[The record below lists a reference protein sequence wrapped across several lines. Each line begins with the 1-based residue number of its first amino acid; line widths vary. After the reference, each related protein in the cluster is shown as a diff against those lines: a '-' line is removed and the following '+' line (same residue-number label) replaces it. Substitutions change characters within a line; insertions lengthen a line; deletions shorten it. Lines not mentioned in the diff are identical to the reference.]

1 MIIEIVYN
9 IGINR
14 GGSDWWMK
22 WLDNLFLT
30 DDEIRTLAI
39 FLAYG
44 VGLGVMAG
52 LIFNNVEMGFAL
64 GGVISIV
71 VSLFKVY
78 IERIKKSNRIHINKL

>member
-1 MIIEIVYN
+1 
-9 IGINR
+9 
-14 GGSDWWMK
+14 MK

-30 DDEIRTLAI
+30 DDEIKTLAI

-71 VSLFKVY
+71 LSLFKVY

>member
-1 MIIEIVYN
+1 
-9 IGINR
+9 
-14 GGSDWWMK
+14 MK

-30 DDEIRTLAI
+30 DDEIKTLAI

-44 VGLGVMAG
+44 VGLGVIAG

-71 VSLFKVY
+71 VSLFEVY

>member
-1 MIIEIVYN
+1 
-9 IGINR
+9 
-14 GGSDWWMK
+14 MK

-30 DDEIRTLAI
+30 DDEIKILAI

-44 VGLGVMAG
+44 VGIGVIGG
-52 LIFNNVEMGFAL
+52 LIFNNVQLGFSL

-78 IERIKKSNRIHINKL
+78 TERIKKSNRIHINKL